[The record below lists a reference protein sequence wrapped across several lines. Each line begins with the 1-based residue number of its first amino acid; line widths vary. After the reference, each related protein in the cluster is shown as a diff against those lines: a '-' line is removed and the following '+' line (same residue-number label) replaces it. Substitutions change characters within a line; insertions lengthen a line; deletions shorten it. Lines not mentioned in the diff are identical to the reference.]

1 MVTTIIISIILLCI
15 DQISKLL
22 VVNLLTKTD
31 SITIIKN
38 FFYLTYINND
48 GAAFSILVGKRIF
61 LILIA
66 VSVIV
71 MLIRY
76 IKKNNIQNKLELVSI
91 SLIIGGSLG
100 NLMDRVIRGYV
111 IDFLDFK
118 IFNYNFPIF
127 NLADTFIVIGVFL
140 LLLKEIRK
148 EKHMGFNYQK
158 ELIKWNQWKKQEE
171 ELLKALN
178 VDDNII
184 KQLYD
189 YDWEMFKTERRIR
202 GRQDT
207 TINTVLNNIPYYDKK
222 EINTIDDLLSEIE
235 NEALFNYLSTID
247 KETLTIILLKI
258 FGYSTHEISEILSLS
273 HSSIYKKIHRLRKK
287 LKKF

>member
-48 GAAFSILVGKRIF
+48 GAAFSILVGKKIF

-66 VSVIV
+66 VLVIV

-76 IKKNNIQNKLELVSI
+76 IKKNNIQNKLELVSLA
-91 SLIIGGSLG
+91 LIIGGSLG
-100 NLMDRVIRGYV
+100 NLMDRVVRGYV

-127 NLADTFIVIGVFL
+127 NLADTFIVIGVIL

-148 EKHMGFNYQK
+148 E
-158 ELIKWNQWKKQEE
+158 
-171 ELLKALN
+171 
-178 VDDNII
+178 
-184 KQLYD
+184 
-189 YDWEMFKTERRIR
+189 
-202 GRQDT
+202 
-207 TINTVLNNIPYYDKK
+207 NNLDSRNK
-222 EINTIDDLLSEIE
+222 
-235 NEALFNYLSTID
+235 
-247 KETLTIILLKI
+247 
-258 FGYSTHEISEILSLS
+258 
-273 HSSIYKKIHRLRKK
+273 
-287 LKKF
+287 

>member
-31 SITIIKN
+31 SITIIKK

-66 VSVIV
+66 VLVIV

-76 IKKNNIQNKLELVSI
+76 IKKNNIENKLELVSI

-148 EKHMGFNYQK
+148 E
-158 ELIKWNQWKKQEE
+158 
-171 ELLKALN
+171 
-178 VDDNII
+178 
-184 KQLYD
+184 
-189 YDWEMFKTERRIR
+189 
-202 GRQDT
+202 
-207 TINTVLNNIPYYDKK
+207 NNLDSRNK
-222 EINTIDDLLSEIE
+222 
-235 NEALFNYLSTID
+235 
-247 KETLTIILLKI
+247 
-258 FGYSTHEISEILSLS
+258 
-273 HSSIYKKIHRLRKK
+273 
-287 LKKF
+287 

>member
-15 DQISKLL
+15 D
-22 VVNLLTKTD
+22 LLTKTD

-66 VSVIV
+66 VLVIV

-100 NLMDRVIRGYV
+100 NLMDRVVRGYV

-148 EKHMGFNYQK
+148 E
-158 ELIKWNQWKKQEE
+158 
-171 ELLKALN
+171 
-178 VDDNII
+178 
-184 KQLYD
+184 
-189 YDWEMFKTERRIR
+189 
-202 GRQDT
+202 
-207 TINTVLNNIPYYDKK
+207 NNLDSRNK
-222 EINTIDDLLSEIE
+222 
-235 NEALFNYLSTID
+235 
-247 KETLTIILLKI
+247 
-258 FGYSTHEISEILSLS
+258 
-273 HSSIYKKIHRLRKK
+273 
-287 LKKF
+287 

>member
-66 VSVIV
+66 VLVIV

-76 IKKNNIQNKLELVSI
+76 IKKNNIQNKLELVSLA
-91 SLIIGGSLG
+91 LIIGGSLG
-100 NLMDRVIRGYV
+100 NLMDRLVRGYV

-118 IFNYNFPIF
+118 LFNYNFPIF

-148 EKHMGFNYQK
+148 E
-158 ELIKWNQWKKQEE
+158 
-171 ELLKALN
+171 
-178 VDDNII
+178 
-184 KQLYD
+184 
-189 YDWEMFKTERRIR
+189 
-202 GRQDT
+202 
-207 TINTVLNNIPYYDKK
+207 NNLDSRNK
-222 EINTIDDLLSEIE
+222 
-235 NEALFNYLSTID
+235 
-247 KETLTIILLKI
+247 
-258 FGYSTHEISEILSLS
+258 
-273 HSSIYKKIHRLRKK
+273 
-287 LKKF
+287 

>member
-61 LILIA
+61 LILVAII
-66 VSVIV
+66 VII
-71 MLIRY
+71 MLIHY

-100 NLMDRVIRGYV
+100 NLMDRVVRGYV

-127 NLADTFIVIGVFL
+127 NLADTFIVIGVIL
-140 LLLKEIRK
+140 LLLKELRK
-148 EKHMGFNYQK
+148 E
-158 ELIKWNQWKKQEE
+158 
-171 ELLKALN
+171 
-178 VDDNII
+178 
-184 KQLYD
+184 
-189 YDWEMFKTERRIR
+189 
-202 GRQDT
+202 
-207 TINTVLNNIPYYDKK
+207 NNLDSRNK
-222 EINTIDDLLSEIE
+222 
-235 NEALFNYLSTID
+235 
-247 KETLTIILLKI
+247 
-258 FGYSTHEISEILSLS
+258 
-273 HSSIYKKIHRLRKK
+273 
-287 LKKF
+287 

>member
-1 MVTTIIISIILLCI
+1 MIIIISIILLCI

-22 VVNLLTKTD
+22 VVNLLTKTE

-66 VSVIV
+66 VLVIV

-100 NLMDRVIRGYV
+100 NLMDRVVRGYV

-127 NLADTFIVIGVFL
+127 NLADIFIVIGVFL
-140 LLLKEIRK
+140 LLLKELRK
-148 EKHMGFNYQK
+148 E
-158 ELIKWNQWKKQEE
+158 
-171 ELLKALN
+171 
-178 VDDNII
+178 
-184 KQLYD
+184 
-189 YDWEMFKTERRIR
+189 
-202 GRQDT
+202 
-207 TINTVLNNIPYYDKK
+207 NNLDSRNK
-222 EINTIDDLLSEIE
+222 
-235 NEALFNYLSTID
+235 
-247 KETLTIILLKI
+247 
-258 FGYSTHEISEILSLS
+258 
-273 HSSIYKKIHRLRKK
+273 
-287 LKKF
+287 

>member
-1 MVTTIIISIILLCI
+1 MITTIIISIILLCI

-22 VVNLLTKTD
+22 VVNLLTKTN
-31 SITIIKN
+31 SIAIIKN

-48 GAAFSILVGKRIF
+48 GAAFSILVGKRVL

-66 VSVIV
+66 VLVIV

-100 NLMDRVIRGYV
+100 NLIDRVVRGYV

-148 EKHMGFNYQK
+148 E
-158 ELIKWNQWKKQEE
+158 
-171 ELLKALN
+171 
-178 VDDNII
+178 
-184 KQLYD
+184 
-189 YDWEMFKTERRIR
+189 
-202 GRQDT
+202 
-207 TINTVLNNIPYYDKK
+207 NNLDSRNK
-222 EINTIDDLLSEIE
+222 
-235 NEALFNYLSTID
+235 
-247 KETLTIILLKI
+247 
-258 FGYSTHEISEILSLS
+258 
-273 HSSIYKKIHRLRKK
+273 
-287 LKKF
+287 

>member
-1 MVTTIIISIILLCI
+1 MIIIIIISIILLCI

-22 VVNLLTKTD
+22 VVNLLTKTN

-66 VSVIV
+66 VLVIV

-76 IKKNNIQNKLELVSI
+76 IKKNNIQNKLELVSLA
-91 SLIIGGSLG
+91 LIIGGSLG
-100 NLMDRVIRGYV
+100 NLMDRLVRGYV

-118 IFNYNFPIF
+118 LFNYNFPIF

-148 EKHMGFNYQK
+148 ENN
-158 ELIKWNQWKKQEE
+158 LDSRIK
-171 ELLKALN
+171 
-178 VDDNII
+178 
-184 KQLYD
+184 
-189 YDWEMFKTERRIR
+189 
-202 GRQDT
+202 
-207 TINTVLNNIPYYDKK
+207 
-222 EINTIDDLLSEIE
+222 
-235 NEALFNYLSTID
+235 
-247 KETLTIILLKI
+247 
-258 FGYSTHEISEILSLS
+258 
-273 HSSIYKKIHRLRKK
+273 
-287 LKKF
+287 

>member
-66 VSVIV
+66 VLVTV

-100 NLMDRVIRGYV
+100 NLMDRVVRGYV

-148 EKHMGFNYQK
+148 ENN
-158 ELIKWNQWKKQEE
+158 LDSRNKWFW
-171 ELLKALN
+171 
-178 VDDNII
+178 
-184 KQLYD
+184 
-189 YDWEMFKTERRIR
+189 
-202 GRQDT
+202 
-207 TINTVLNNIPYYDKK
+207 
-222 EINTIDDLLSEIE
+222 
-235 NEALFNYLSTID
+235 
-247 KETLTIILLKI
+247 
-258 FGYSTHEISEILSLS
+258 
-273 HSSIYKKIHRLRKK
+273 
-287 LKKF
+287 

>member
-1 MVTTIIISIILLCI
+1 MVTTIIISMILLCI

-66 VSVIV
+66 VLVIV

-100 NLMDRVIRGYV
+100 NLMDRVVRGYV

-148 EKHMGFNYQK
+148 E
-158 ELIKWNQWKKQEE
+158 
-171 ELLKALN
+171 
-178 VDDNII
+178 
-184 KQLYD
+184 
-189 YDWEMFKTERRIR
+189 
-202 GRQDT
+202 
-207 TINTVLNNIPYYDKK
+207 NNLDSRNK
-222 EINTIDDLLSEIE
+222 
-235 NEALFNYLSTID
+235 
-247 KETLTIILLKI
+247 
-258 FGYSTHEISEILSLS
+258 
-273 HSSIYKKIHRLRKK
+273 
-287 LKKF
+287 

>member
-1 MVTTIIISIILLCI
+1 MITTIIISIILLCI

-22 VVNLLTKTD
+22 IVNLLTKTN
-31 SITIIKN
+31 SIAIIKN

-48 GAAFSILVGKRIF
+48 GAAFSILVGKRVL

-66 VSVIV
+66 VLVIV

-100 NLMDRVIRGYV
+100 NLIDRVVRGYV

-127 NLADTFIVIGVFL
+127 NLADTFIVIGVFI

-148 EKHMGFNYQK
+148 E
-158 ELIKWNQWKKQEE
+158 
-171 ELLKALN
+171 
-178 VDDNII
+178 
-184 KQLYD
+184 
-189 YDWEMFKTERRIR
+189 
-202 GRQDT
+202 
-207 TINTVLNNIPYYDKK
+207 NNLDSRNK
-222 EINTIDDLLSEIE
+222 
-235 NEALFNYLSTID
+235 
-247 KETLTIILLKI
+247 
-258 FGYSTHEISEILSLS
+258 
-273 HSSIYKKIHRLRKK
+273 
-287 LKKF
+287 

>member
-48 GAAFSILVGKRIF
+48 GAAFSILVGKRVL

-66 VSVIV
+66 VLVIV

-91 SLIIGGSLG
+91 SLILGGSLG
-100 NLMDRVIRGYV
+100 NLMDRVVRGYV

-127 NLADTFIVIGVFL
+127 NIADTFIVIGVIMQ
-140 LLLKEIRK
+140 LLKELRK
-148 EKHMGFNYQK
+148 E
-158 ELIKWNQWKKQEE
+158 
-171 ELLKALN
+171 
-178 VDDNII
+178 
-184 KQLYD
+184 
-189 YDWEMFKTERRIR
+189 
-202 GRQDT
+202 
-207 TINTVLNNIPYYDKK
+207 NNLDSRNK
-222 EINTIDDLLSEIE
+222 
-235 NEALFNYLSTID
+235 
-247 KETLTIILLKI
+247 
-258 FGYSTHEISEILSLS
+258 
-273 HSSIYKKIHRLRKK
+273 
-287 LKKF
+287 

>member
-1 MVTTIIISIILLCI
+1 MVTTIIISMILLCI

-48 GAAFSILVGKRIF
+48 GAAFSILVGKRIL

-66 VSVIV
+66 VLVIV

-100 NLMDRVIRGYV
+100 NLMDRVVRGYV

-148 EKHMGFNYQK
+148 E
-158 ELIKWNQWKKQEE
+158 
-171 ELLKALN
+171 
-178 VDDNII
+178 
-184 KQLYD
+184 
-189 YDWEMFKTERRIR
+189 
-202 GRQDT
+202 
-207 TINTVLNNIPYYDKK
+207 NNLDSRNK
-222 EINTIDDLLSEIE
+222 
-235 NEALFNYLSTID
+235 
-247 KETLTIILLKI
+247 
-258 FGYSTHEISEILSLS
+258 
-273 HSSIYKKIHRLRKK
+273 
-287 LKKF
+287 

>member
-66 VSVIV
+66 VLVTV

-76 IKKNNIQNKLELVSI
+76 IKKNNIQNKLELVSLA
-91 SLIIGGSLG
+91 LIIGGSLG
-100 NLMDRVIRGYV
+100 NLMDRVVRGYV

-148 EKHMGFNYQK
+148 E
-158 ELIKWNQWKKQEE
+158 
-171 ELLKALN
+171 
-178 VDDNII
+178 
-184 KQLYD
+184 
-189 YDWEMFKTERRIR
+189 
-202 GRQDT
+202 
-207 TINTVLNNIPYYDKK
+207 NNLDSRNK
-222 EINTIDDLLSEIE
+222 
-235 NEALFNYLSTID
+235 
-247 KETLTIILLKI
+247 
-258 FGYSTHEISEILSLS
+258 
-273 HSSIYKKIHRLRKK
+273 
-287 LKKF
+287 

>member
-1 MVTTIIISIILLCI
+1 MIIIIISIILLCI

-22 VVNLLTKTD
+22 VVNLLTKTN

-66 VSVIV
+66 VLVIV

-76 IKKNNIQNKLELVSI
+76 IKKNNIQNKLELVSLA
-91 SLIIGGSLG
+91 LIIGGSLG
-100 NLMDRVIRGYV
+100 NLMDRLVRGYV

-118 IFNYNFPIF
+118 LFNYNFPIF

-148 EKHMGFNYQK
+148 E
-158 ELIKWNQWKKQEE
+158 
-171 ELLKALN
+171 
-178 VDDNII
+178 
-184 KQLYD
+184 
-189 YDWEMFKTERRIR
+189 
-202 GRQDT
+202 
-207 TINTVLNNIPYYDKK
+207 NNLDSRNK
-222 EINTIDDLLSEIE
+222 
-235 NEALFNYLSTID
+235 
-247 KETLTIILLKI
+247 
-258 FGYSTHEISEILSLS
+258 
-273 HSSIYKKIHRLRKK
+273 
-287 LKKF
+287 

>member
-1 MVTTIIISIILLCI
+1 MGKVTTIIISIILLCI

-66 VSVIV
+66 VLVIV
-71 MLIRY
+71 MLISY

-127 NLADTFIVIGVFL
+127 NLADTFIVIGVIL

-148 EKHMGFNYQK
+148 E
-158 ELIKWNQWKKQEE
+158 
-171 ELLKALN
+171 
-178 VDDNII
+178 
-184 KQLYD
+184 
-189 YDWEMFKTERRIR
+189 
-202 GRQDT
+202 
-207 TINTVLNNIPYYDKK
+207 NNLDSRNK
-222 EINTIDDLLSEIE
+222 
-235 NEALFNYLSTID
+235 
-247 KETLTIILLKI
+247 
-258 FGYSTHEISEILSLS
+258 
-273 HSSIYKKIHRLRKK
+273 
-287 LKKF
+287 

>member
-31 SITIIKN
+31 SIAIIKN

-61 LILIA
+61 LILVAII
-66 VSVIV
+66 VII
-71 MLIRY
+71 MLIHY

-100 NLMDRVIRGYV
+100 NLMDRVVRGYV

-127 NLADTFIVIGVFL
+127 NLADTFIVIGVIL
-140 LLLKEIRK
+140 LLLKELRK
-148 EKHMGFNYQK
+148 E
-158 ELIKWNQWKKQEE
+158 
-171 ELLKALN
+171 
-178 VDDNII
+178 
-184 KQLYD
+184 
-189 YDWEMFKTERRIR
+189 
-202 GRQDT
+202 
-207 TINTVLNNIPYYDKK
+207 NNLDSRNK
-222 EINTIDDLLSEIE
+222 
-235 NEALFNYLSTID
+235 
-247 KETLTIILLKI
+247 
-258 FGYSTHEISEILSLS
+258 
-273 HSSIYKKIHRLRKK
+273 
-287 LKKF
+287 

>member
-48 GAAFSILVGKRIF
+48 GAAFSILVGTRIF

-66 VSVIV
+66 VLAIV

-100 NLMDRVIRGYV
+100 NLMDRVVRGYV

-148 EKHMGFNYQK
+148 E
-158 ELIKWNQWKKQEE
+158 
-171 ELLKALN
+171 
-178 VDDNII
+178 
-184 KQLYD
+184 
-189 YDWEMFKTERRIR
+189 
-202 GRQDT
+202 
-207 TINTVLNNIPYYDKK
+207 NNLDSRNK
-222 EINTIDDLLSEIE
+222 
-235 NEALFNYLSTID
+235 
-247 KETLTIILLKI
+247 
-258 FGYSTHEISEILSLS
+258 
-273 HSSIYKKIHRLRKK
+273 
-287 LKKF
+287 

>member
-31 SITIIKN
+31 SITIIKK

-66 VSVIV
+66 VLVIV

-140 LLLKEIRK
+140 LSLKEIRK
-148 EKHMGFNYQK
+148 E
-158 ELIKWNQWKKQEE
+158 
-171 ELLKALN
+171 
-178 VDDNII
+178 
-184 KQLYD
+184 
-189 YDWEMFKTERRIR
+189 
-202 GRQDT
+202 
-207 TINTVLNNIPYYDKK
+207 NNLDSRNK
-222 EINTIDDLLSEIE
+222 
-235 NEALFNYLSTID
+235 
-247 KETLTIILLKI
+247 
-258 FGYSTHEISEILSLS
+258 
-273 HSSIYKKIHRLRKK
+273 
-287 LKKF
+287 

>member
-66 VSVIV
+66 VLVIV

-91 SLIIGGSLG
+91 ALIIGGSLG
-100 NLMDRVIRGYV
+100 NLMDRVVRGYV

-148 EKHMGFNYQK
+148 E
-158 ELIKWNQWKKQEE
+158 
-171 ELLKALN
+171 
-178 VDDNII
+178 
-184 KQLYD
+184 
-189 YDWEMFKTERRIR
+189 
-202 GRQDT
+202 
-207 TINTVLNNIPYYDKK
+207 NNLDSRNK
-222 EINTIDDLLSEIE
+222 
-235 NEALFNYLSTID
+235 
-247 KETLTIILLKI
+247 
-258 FGYSTHEISEILSLS
+258 
-273 HSSIYKKIHRLRKK
+273 
-287 LKKF
+287 

>member
-48 GAAFSILVGKRIF
+48 GAAISILVGKRIF

-66 VSVIV
+66 VLVIV

-100 NLMDRVIRGYV
+100 NLMDRVVRGYV

-148 EKHMGFNYQK
+148 E
-158 ELIKWNQWKKQEE
+158 
-171 ELLKALN
+171 
-178 VDDNII
+178 
-184 KQLYD
+184 
-189 YDWEMFKTERRIR
+189 
-202 GRQDT
+202 
-207 TINTVLNNIPYYDKK
+207 NNLDSRNK
-222 EINTIDDLLSEIE
+222 
-235 NEALFNYLSTID
+235 
-247 KETLTIILLKI
+247 
-258 FGYSTHEISEILSLS
+258 
-273 HSSIYKKIHRLRKK
+273 
-287 LKKF
+287 

>member
-1 MVTTIIISIILLCI
+1 MIIIIISIILLCI

-22 VVNLLTKTD
+22 VVNLLTKTN
-31 SITIIKN
+31 SIAIIKN

-48 GAAFSILVGKRIF
+48 GAAFSILVGKRVL

-66 VSVIV
+66 VLVIV

-100 NLMDRVIRGYV
+100 NLIDRVVRGYV

-148 EKHMGFNYQK
+148 E
-158 ELIKWNQWKKQEE
+158 
-171 ELLKALN
+171 
-178 VDDNII
+178 
-184 KQLYD
+184 
-189 YDWEMFKTERRIR
+189 
-202 GRQDT
+202 
-207 TINTVLNNIPYYDKK
+207 NNLDSRNK
-222 EINTIDDLLSEIE
+222 
-235 NEALFNYLSTID
+235 
-247 KETLTIILLKI
+247 
-258 FGYSTHEISEILSLS
+258 
-273 HSSIYKKIHRLRKK
+273 
-287 LKKF
+287 

>member
-66 VSVIV
+66 VLVIV

-140 LLLKEIRK
+140 LFLKEIRK
-148 EKHMGFNYQK
+148 E
-158 ELIKWNQWKKQEE
+158 
-171 ELLKALN
+171 
-178 VDDNII
+178 
-184 KQLYD
+184 
-189 YDWEMFKTERRIR
+189 
-202 GRQDT
+202 
-207 TINTVLNNIPYYDKK
+207 NNLDSRNK
-222 EINTIDDLLSEIE
+222 
-235 NEALFNYLSTID
+235 
-247 KETLTIILLKI
+247 
-258 FGYSTHEISEILSLS
+258 
-273 HSSIYKKIHRLRKK
+273 
-287 LKKF
+287 

>member
-1 MVTTIIISIILLCI
+1 MVTTIIIYIILLCI

-66 VSVIV
+66 VLVIV

-148 EKHMGFNYQK
+148 E
-158 ELIKWNQWKKQEE
+158 
-171 ELLKALN
+171 
-178 VDDNII
+178 
-184 KQLYD
+184 
-189 YDWEMFKTERRIR
+189 
-202 GRQDT
+202 
-207 TINTVLNNIPYYDKK
+207 NNLDSRNK
-222 EINTIDDLLSEIE
+222 
-235 NEALFNYLSTID
+235 
-247 KETLTIILLKI
+247 
-258 FGYSTHEISEILSLS
+258 
-273 HSSIYKKIHRLRKK
+273 
-287 LKKF
+287 

>member
-22 VVNLLTKTD
+22 VVNLLTKTN

-66 VSVIV
+66 VLVIV

-76 IKKNNIQNKLELVSI
+76 IKKNNIQNKLELVSLA
-91 SLIIGGSLG
+91 LIIGGSLG
-100 NLMDRVIRGYV
+100 NLMDRLVRGYV

-118 IFNYNFPIF
+118 LFNYNFPIF

-148 EKHMGFNYQK
+148 E
-158 ELIKWNQWKKQEE
+158 
-171 ELLKALN
+171 
-178 VDDNII
+178 
-184 KQLYD
+184 
-189 YDWEMFKTERRIR
+189 
-202 GRQDT
+202 
-207 TINTVLNNIPYYDKK
+207 NNLD
-222 EINTIDDLLSEIE
+222 S
-235 NEALFNYLSTID
+235 
-247 KETLTIILLKI
+247 
-258 FGYSTHEISEILSLS
+258 
-273 HSSIYKKIHRLRKK
+273 RKK
-287 LKKF
+287 

>member
-22 VVNLLTKTD
+22 VVNLLTKTN

-66 VSVIV
+66 VLVIV

-76 IKKNNIQNKLELVSI
+76 IKKNNIQNKLELVSLA
-91 SLIIGGSLG
+91 LIIGGSLG
-100 NLMDRVIRGYV
+100 NLMDRLVRGYV

-118 IFNYNFPIF
+118 LFNYNFPIF

-148 EKHMGFNYQK
+148 E
-158 ELIKWNQWKKQEE
+158 
-171 ELLKALN
+171 
-178 VDDNII
+178 
-184 KQLYD
+184 
-189 YDWEMFKTERRIR
+189 
-202 GRQDT
+202 
-207 TINTVLNNIPYYDKK
+207 NNLDSRNK
-222 EINTIDDLLSEIE
+222 
-235 NEALFNYLSTID
+235 
-247 KETLTIILLKI
+247 
-258 FGYSTHEISEILSLS
+258 
-273 HSSIYKKIHRLRKK
+273 
-287 LKKF
+287 

>member
-66 VSVIV
+66 VLVIV

-100 NLMDRVIRGYV
+100 NLMDRVVRGYV

-127 NLADTFIVIGVFL
+127 NLADTFIVIGVIL

-148 EKHMGFNYQK
+148 E
-158 ELIKWNQWKKQEE
+158 
-171 ELLKALN
+171 
-178 VDDNII
+178 
-184 KQLYD
+184 
-189 YDWEMFKTERRIR
+189 
-202 GRQDT
+202 
-207 TINTVLNNIPYYDKK
+207 NNLDSRNK
-222 EINTIDDLLSEIE
+222 
-235 NEALFNYLSTID
+235 
-247 KETLTIILLKI
+247 
-258 FGYSTHEISEILSLS
+258 
-273 HSSIYKKIHRLRKK
+273 
-287 LKKF
+287 

>member
-66 VSVIV
+66 VLVIV

-100 NLMDRVIRGYV
+100 NLMDRVVRGYV
-111 IDFLDFK
+111 IDFLDF
-118 IFNYNFPIF
+118 
-127 NLADTFIVIGVFL
+127 
-140 LLLKEIRK
+140 
-148 EKHMGFNYQK
+148 
-158 ELIKWNQWKKQEE
+158 
-171 ELLKALN
+171 
-178 VDDNII
+178 
-184 KQLYD
+184 
-189 YDWEMFKTERRIR
+189 
-202 GRQDT
+202 
-207 TINTVLNNIPYYDKK
+207 
-222 EINTIDDLLSEIE
+222 
-235 NEALFNYLSTID
+235 
-247 KETLTIILLKI
+247 
-258 FGYSTHEISEILSLS
+258 
-273 HSSIYKKIHRLRKK
+273 
-287 LKKF
+287 

>member
-66 VSVIV
+66 VLVTV

-100 NLMDRVIRGYV
+100 NLMERVVRGYV

-148 EKHMGFNYQK
+148 E
-158 ELIKWNQWKKQEE
+158 
-171 ELLKALN
+171 
-178 VDDNII
+178 
-184 KQLYD
+184 
-189 YDWEMFKTERRIR
+189 
-202 GRQDT
+202 
-207 TINTVLNNIPYYDKK
+207 NNLDSRNK
-222 EINTIDDLLSEIE
+222 
-235 NEALFNYLSTID
+235 
-247 KETLTIILLKI
+247 
-258 FGYSTHEISEILSLS
+258 
-273 HSSIYKKIHRLRKK
+273 
-287 LKKF
+287 

>member
-22 VVNLLTKTD
+22 IVNLLTKTD

-48 GAAFSILVGKRIF
+48 GAAFSILVGKRIL

-66 VSVIV
+66 VLVIV

-100 NLMDRVIRGYV
+100 NLMDRVVRGYV

-148 EKHMGFNYQK
+148 E
-158 ELIKWNQWKKQEE
+158 
-171 ELLKALN
+171 
-178 VDDNII
+178 
-184 KQLYD
+184 
-189 YDWEMFKTERRIR
+189 
-202 GRQDT
+202 
-207 TINTVLNNIPYYDKK
+207 NNLDSRNK
-222 EINTIDDLLSEIE
+222 
-235 NEALFNYLSTID
+235 
-247 KETLTIILLKI
+247 
-258 FGYSTHEISEILSLS
+258 
-273 HSSIYKKIHRLRKK
+273 
-287 LKKF
+287 

>member
-66 VSVIV
+66 VLVIV
-71 MLIRY
+71 MLISY
-76 IKKNNIQNKLELVSI
+76 IKKNNIQNKLEVVSI

-148 EKHMGFNYQK
+148 E
-158 ELIKWNQWKKQEE
+158 
-171 ELLKALN
+171 
-178 VDDNII
+178 
-184 KQLYD
+184 
-189 YDWEMFKTERRIR
+189 
-202 GRQDT
+202 
-207 TINTVLNNIPYYDKK
+207 NNLDSRNK
-222 EINTIDDLLSEIE
+222 
-235 NEALFNYLSTID
+235 
-247 KETLTIILLKI
+247 
-258 FGYSTHEISEILSLS
+258 
-273 HSSIYKKIHRLRKK
+273 
-287 LKKF
+287 